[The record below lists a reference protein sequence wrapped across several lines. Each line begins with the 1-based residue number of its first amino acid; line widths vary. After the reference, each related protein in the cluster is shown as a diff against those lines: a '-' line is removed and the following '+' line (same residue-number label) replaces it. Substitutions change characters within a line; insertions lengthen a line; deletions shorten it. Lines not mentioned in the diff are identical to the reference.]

1 MPSAACAFP
10 QRLAT
15 HLDAAYGPG
24 AVKVAVRAMSG
35 SGSGTASKNGHIID
49 AAATTDLLILD
60 YAINDAIVATAK
72 TYDVDDAGAHVAV
85 LCTFYVPL
93 SPASWTHWLASGA
106 RGHAARDGSPT
117 FTFVACATE
126 DELRRANRLHYAYQ
140 DIVAPVARRYGASL
154 DPHPTYEDHQ
164 LIADV
169 LWYHWL
175 QHAAMAHCARDDDGA
190 DGPAEPEPEPE
201 APEEAAPADPCG
213 EVLASFV
220 AEGSDAEFPAAR
232 RGRDW
237 RYYEDRPAKPGWIGQ
252 ARERSKRRELGPVSA
267 SRDEFRE
274 PSTGK
279 TTDRRRGDEFR
290 ELSARKTMT
299 PTLRSAQV
307 RVSPPRAPG
316 AAPAVDVD
324 DGAVTSSTRPGTA
337 ASRPTRPSTSPR
349 RRRAAARAPRATSSS
364 ACCPDASRKL
374 KFKLVGL
381 EACAGLVNATT

>member
-49 AAATTDLLILD
+49 GAATTDLLILD

-72 TYDVDDAGAHVAV
+72 TYDVDDVAGLPEAKAVRASTEKLLRVFTKAAHVAV

-154 DPHPTYEDHQ
+154 VSYRDAFWPDVASPPHVAYWYNTRAYHETCGRYGGPFRQDPHPTYEDHQ
-164 LIADV
+164 LIADR
-169 LWYHWL
+169 
-175 QHAAMAHCARDDDGA
+175 A
-190 DGPAEPEPEPE
+190 GPR
-201 APEEAAPADPCG
+201 
-213 EVLASFV
+213 LA
-220 AEGSDAEFPAAR
+220 AAR
-232 RGRDW
+232 R
-237 RYYEDRPAKPGWIGQ
+237 
-252 ARERSKRRELGPVSA
+252 
-267 SRDEFRE
+267 
-274 PSTGK
+274 
-279 TTDRRRGDEFR
+279 
-290 ELSARKTMT
+290 
-299 PTLRSAQV
+299 
-307 RVSPPRAPG
+307 APH
-316 AAPAVDVD
+316 
-324 DGAVTSSTRPGTA
+324 
-337 ASRPTRPSTSPR
+337 RPSTSTTAPVTSPTR
-349 RRRAAARAPRATSSS
+349 LGRGESTYETVDVPAPAARCGAGAARDVELRVLPR
-364 ACCPDASRKL
+364 DASRKL

-381 EACAGLVNATT
+381 APAPGS